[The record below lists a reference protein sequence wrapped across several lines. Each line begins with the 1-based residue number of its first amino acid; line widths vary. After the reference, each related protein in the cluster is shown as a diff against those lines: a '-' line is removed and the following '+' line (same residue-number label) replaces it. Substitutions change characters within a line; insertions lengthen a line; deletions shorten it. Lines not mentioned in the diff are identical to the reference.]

1 MTILSMLR
9 VIERNGIFPPGISLS
24 PSLEIAST
32 SFPFQRHVGDS
43 ESVEERSGPTIRSSF
58 FLFFLL
64 PFLPCSARHIA
75 ETRRRRLPGRDGTGA
90 QGQWQ
95 WVSRANRVPR
105 PPKAAPNSKLS
116 VSREGDE
123 SRERE
128 RENRLFARSPS
139 LSSSSL
145 DERGTSLRSR
155 SRHGDVASRPEEREA
170 RVDSGVGS
178 EPVHAGKRTDRPVC
192 EPALTVSPLIATF
205 HARRHASRCRRR
217 CGDLSAPSETT
228 TATAPRRLSS
238 IRRCDADPSPS
249 SSSPPPSVP
258 LPSFHP
264 PTIRPSLQQRFFRT
278 QQRALSQ
285 RRRKCYAQPMRN
297 VMRRILQRESFYN
310 ALLIQLEQT
319 PDSFRVYIR
328 ANGTEASFV
337 KSFASFARASLSPS
351 PPLLLSFAARER
363 KFPRQQLLKLI
374 SR

>member
-1 MTILSMLR
+1 MPKLGGGGCRGETGRGPKVS
-9 VIERNGIFPPGISLS
+9 GSG
-24 PSLEIAST
+24 
-32 SFPFQRHVGDS
+32 
-43 ESVEERSGPTIRSSF
+43 SVEPIACLVRRRPRRIRSSRS
-58 FLFFLL
+58 LE
-64 PFLPCSARHIA
+64 R
-75 ETRRRRLPGRDGTGA
+75 ET
-90 QGQWQ
+90 
-95 WVSRANRVPR
+95 N
-105 PPKAAPNSKLS
+105 
-116 VSREGDE
+116 
-123 SRERE
+123 RERE

-249 SSSPPPSVP
+249 SSSLP

-337 KSFASFARASLSPS
+337 KSFASFARASLLPLPPSSPAPPPS
-351 PPLLLSFAARER
+351 PV
-363 KFPRQQLLKLI
+363 KLRSTRAQI
-374 SR
+374 STSAIT